1 MHSIAVITMRLIQ
14 GYAKEDGRIGLDM
27 PDRCPLGFDFLSAL
41 DQMTSIEDLTKVCI
55 QTCWPRN
62 YANLRSTHC

>member
-27 PDRCPLGFDFLSAL
+27 PDRCLLGFDFLSSL
-41 DQMTSIEDLTKVCI
+41 EQMTSIGDLLNVCM
-55 QTCWPRN
+55 
-62 YANLRSTHC
+62 